1 VLPVALP
8 ETLFST
14 TQFITVFWATDKATR
29 IILNRMKRKNYE
41 FSIWGLRIH
50 HWLVGIIVAALGLMM
65 LSAQNLV
72 MLLYETGLIGIPWK
86 LSSSTITV
94 GFRLFIDDLKDLKK
108 QLKNITLRIK
118 R

>member
-1 VLPVALP
+1 MLPVALP

-14 TQFITVFWATDKATR
+14 TQFITVFWATDKVTR
-29 IILNRMKRKNYE
+29 MILNKLKNRNYE
-41 FSIWGLRIH
+41 FSIRGLRIH
-50 HWLVGIIVAALGLMM
+50 HWFIGIIVAALGVMM

-94 GFRLFIDDLKDLKK
+94 GFRLFVDDLKDLKK
-108 QLKNITLRIK
+108 QFRNLMLRIK

>member
-29 IILNRMKRKNYE
+29 IVLNKLKNKNYE

-50 HWLVGIIVAALGLMM
+50 HWLVGIVVTALGIMM

-72 MLLYETGLIGIPWK
+72 TLLYETGLIGIPWK

-108 QLKNITLRIK
+108 QFKNLTLRIK